1 MPCKDRVRHLDY
13 TQGTCWKQ
21 VLESE
26 DRAHASAA
34 SGDAELP
41 VADGLIPARDHAQ
54 SLPELLA
61 LPSGRRTWMF
71 GLTRAKYCMDF
82 QPIDSIT
89 AWWPRK
95 RLFAARAYSI
105 LELQD
110 SVQLVLRARD
120 ENWAALARSLV
131 LHRKSSVEGLLK
143 RLLLD

>member
-1 MPCKDRVRHLDY
+1 
-13 TQGTCWKQ
+13 
-21 VLESE
+21 
-26 DRAHASAA
+26 
-34 SGDAELP
+34 
-41 VADGLIPARDHAQ
+41 
-54 SLPELLA
+54 
-61 LPSGRRTWMF
+61 MF